1 MGGAVVAFLALA
13 VVALAAAFAWALFSG
28 MKAKLELSRSEIVG
42 VELDKARKE
51 AIDAQ
56 VKALET
62 RFSEL
67 AATQLAERQSSL
79 VNLNAQNVGNLFK
92 SLRESLQKY
101 EKEIEEAK
109 DETSNSA
116 KRLDAN
122 VRELQRFADEAR
134 AFTAALKGGN
144 KIQGNKGEEILAGLL
159 SESGFR
165 EGHEYDLQVG
175 SQGDGGRPDLCI
187 YDAIGK
193 NAIFVDAK
201 MNIKDFI
208 DAYNMPD
215 DELRRPE
222 KKAALARHVSRIKL
236 QITGLSEKD
245 YPHTVKPKKDGYTPL
260 PLVAMFCPFNAVL
273 EAALIEDPSLMQ
285 FAYERNVVLV
295 TPTTLWGYLLLV
307 SHGWRRFEAE
317 RKIDEIQELGG
328 KVVEKIDELLQDIAN
343 IGASLDKARDA
354 YERLSKHAG
363 AKGQMSVKR
372 AAEDLLGYGVAPSKR
387 LKIVGSA
394 ESAQ

>member
-1 MGGAVVAFLALA
+1 MGSIAIAVLALA
-13 VVALAAAFAWALFSG
+13 VVALAAALVWALVAAT
-28 MKAKLELSRSEIVG
+28 KAKLALERSEIVG
-42 VELDKARKE
+42 RELDMARKE

-62 RFSEL
+62 RFGEL

-92 SLRESLQKY
+92 SLKESLQKY

-109 DETSNSA
+109 SETSNSA

-144 KIQGNKGEEILAGLL
+144 KIQGNKGEEILASLL
-159 SESGFR
+159 AESGFT
-165 EGHEYDLQVG
+165 EGREYDQQIG
-175 SQGDGGRPDLCI
+175 SQSDAGRPDLCI
-187 YDAIGK
+187 YDALGT
-193 NAIFVDAK
+193 NAIYVDAK

-215 DELRRPE
+215 DEMRRPE
-222 KKAALARHVSRIKL
+222 KKAALARHVTRIKK
-236 QITGLSEKD
+236 QIQDLSDKD
-245 YPHTVKPKKDGYTPL
+245 YPHTVKPKKEGYAPL

-273 EAALIEDPSLMQ
+273 EAALQEEPSLMH
-285 FAYERNVVLV
+285 FAFERNIVLV

-307 SHGWRRFEAE
+307 SHGWRRVEAE
-317 RKIDEIQELGG
+317 RKIEDIQALGG
-328 KVVEKIDELLQDIAN
+328 KVVEKIDELMQDILN
-343 IGASLDKARDA
+343 IGAALEKATES

-363 AKGQMSVKR
+363 EKGQMSVKR
-372 AAEDLLGYGVAPSKR
+372 VAEELMGYGVSPSKK
-387 LKIVGSA
+387 LKAVGAA
-394 ESAQ
+394 ER